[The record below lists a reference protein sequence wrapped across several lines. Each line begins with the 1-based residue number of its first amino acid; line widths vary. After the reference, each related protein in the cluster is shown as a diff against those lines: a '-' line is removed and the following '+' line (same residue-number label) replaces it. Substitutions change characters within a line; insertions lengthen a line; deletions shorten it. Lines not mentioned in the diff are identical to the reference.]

1 MKHWAWLAAA
11 ILFEVGGT
19 TSMKLSQGFTRTVPS
34 ILMFVLYALSFS
46 ALTIAVERISISTAY
61 AIWSGIGTALITS
74 IGILHFREPATLLR
88 MMFILLIIGGV
99 VGLHLTSEGS

>member
-19 TSMKLSQGFTRTVPS
+19 TSMKLSRGFTRAVPS
-34 ILMFVLYALSFS
+34 TLMFVLYALSFG

>member
-19 TSMKLSQGFTRTVPS
+19 TSMKLSQGFTRSVPS
-34 ILMFVLYALSFS
+34 TLMFVLYALSFG

>member
-19 TSMKLSQGFTRTVPS
+19 TSMKLSQGFTRSVPS
-34 ILMFVLYALSFS
+34 TLMFVLYALSFS